1 MKSVFLFLF
10 ALLLM
15 NPQVFAHTRLKAG
28 QVLVPRSTS
37 DSLKT
42 SPCGGLARATTPTTL
57 QAGQTITV
65 NWEETINHP
74 GHFEFR
80 FSPAGEKDWVLLKSI
95 PDDQNDGAT
104 TPHQYS
110 TQLTLPSTACTDCTV
125 QLIQV
130 MEENP
135 ANPSYYYSC
144 ADVVLQSSGGV
155 TGPITAYPRCD

>member
-1 MKSVFLFLF
+1 MKSLLC
-10 ALLLM
+10 ALILIA
-15 NPQVFAHTRLKAG
+15 PQTFAHTRLSAG
-28 QVLVPRSTS
+28 QTLVPRSTS

-42 SPCGGLARATTPTTL
+42 GPCGGLARSANPVTL

-80 FSPAGEKDWVLLKSI
+80 FSEDGQTNFVLLKSI
-95 PDDQNDGAT
+95 VDTQDTGA

-110 TQLTLPSTACTDCTV
+110 TQLTMPSNNCTNCTI

-135 ANPSYYYSC
+135 SNPSYYYSC
-144 ADVVLQSSGGV
+144 ADIVLQGG
-155 TGPITAYPRCD
+155 TTSRLPAGQCP

>member
-1 MKSVFLFLF
+1 MSPAFLSLF
-10 ALLLM
+10 AILLM

-28 QVLVPRSTS
+28 QTLVPRSTS
-37 DSLKT
+37 DSLK
-42 SPCGGLARATTPTTL
+42 SGPCGGLARTATPTIL

-65 NWEETINHP
+65 NWEETVNHP

-80 FSPAGEKDWVLLKSI
+80 FSPAAETDWVLLKSI
-95 PDDQNDGAT
+95 ADGQNAGA

-110 TQLTLPSTACTDCTV
+110 TQLTLPSMACTDCTI

-135 ANPSYYYSC
+135 VNPSYYYSC
-144 ADVVLQSSGGV
+144 ADIVLQGSAM
-155 TGPITAYPRCD
+155 TGPITALPRCD